1 MQPKVPSS
9 DQAGY
14 MPQEPVAL
22 TIRPA
27 TIADAAL
34 ITRLITRLISELAE
48 FDNALHEARKIEA
61 DILPDGFG
69 ADPRFR
75 ALIAEWLSE
84 PAVFFGYYSTWRGAG
99 VYLEDL
105 FVCPGFR
112 RRGVGISQRSACRKL
127 LAVTSCRNGRQRISL
142 AIVFANVQK
151 DLSNRGTECSP

>member
-84 PAVFFGYYSTWRGAG
+84 PAVFLDTTRRGAEQ
-99 VYLEDL
+99 V
-105 FVCPGFR
+105 F
-112 RRGVGISQRSACRKL
+112 
-127 LAVTSCRNGRQRISL
+127 TWRISL
-142 AIVFANVQK
+142 FAPDFAGAALESASDQHVG
-151 DLSNRGTECSP
+151 SCWR